1 MKIIKIILAVVIF
14 SNFSCNNN
22 PEKSKVDSVQNDNKS
37 EFDAVAAT
45 DIIEKRSKEFEEAL
59 IAGDSIA
66 VGDIYTI
73 DTKIIPYLNGRK
85 EIVGAARSMIRDS
98 TSLRLTIKNLWGDD
112 NIIIEDA
119 YVEFY
124 KINGEVTGKGNV
136 LLVWK
141 NDGGEW
147 RIFRDVYKPDEE

>member
-1 MKIIKIILAVVIF
+1 MKTIKIFCSVLILFTI
-14 SNFSCNNN
+14 SCKNN
-22 PEKSKVDSVQNDNKS
+22 PERSETNSFQSDTVSK
-37 EFDAVAAT
+37 FDEAKAT
-45 DIIEKRSKEFEEAL
+45 AIIEKRSKEFEQAL
-59 IAGDSIA
+59 ISGDSIA

-73 DTKIIPYLNGRK
+73 DTKIIPYLSGRE
-85 EIVGAARSMIRDS
+85 EIVGAAKSMIIDS

-124 KINGEVTGKGNV
+124 KINGEITGKGNV